1 MNINNAIS
9 VIKNHITECKQT
21 GDTFALPIITNAKV
35 EKIDA
40 PNVGADLLHIEY
52 DITLADGNSIHIDYH
67 SKDKC
72 RTFKI
77 NPDRS
82 IIYVTCSCS
91 DFNFSDA
98 WDEND

>member
-9 VIKNHITECKQT
+9 VIKERITECKKT
-21 GDTFALPIITNAKV
+21 GDTFALPIITNAKI

-52 DITLADGNSIHIDYH
+52 DITLIDGNSIHIEYH

-72 RTFKI
+72 TAFQL

-82 IIYVTCSCS
+82 TIYVTCSRS
-91 DFNFSDA
+91 EFNFSDA
-98 WDEND
+98 WDENV